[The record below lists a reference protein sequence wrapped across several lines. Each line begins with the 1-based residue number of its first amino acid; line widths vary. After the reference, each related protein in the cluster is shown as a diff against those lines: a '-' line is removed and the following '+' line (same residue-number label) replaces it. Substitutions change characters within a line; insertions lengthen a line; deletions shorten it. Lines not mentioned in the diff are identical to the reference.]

1 MNALLVGGTGGIGRS
16 LLARMKTDPE
26 VTRIMASQR
35 TAGRTSEDEAQVT
48 WFDLDLESQDSIGR
62 AVGEIEQTF
71 STLDLVIIATG
82 VLHDAQIAPE
92 KRLSQV
98 ACDRLTRLYQIN
110 AAGPLAL
117 LAGLEKP
124 IKRAQSPRIALLSA
138 QVGSIDD
145 NRMGG
150 WYGYR
155 MSKAALNMGVKC
167 LAIEADRWRNDAVVI
182 AVHPGTTLT
191 KLSSP
196 YVQKRK
202 APVRA
207 PETSARHIYSL
218 IKRSG
223 AGEHGGFFTAEGE
236 TLPW

>member
-1 MNALLVGGTGGIGRS
+1 MNALLIGGTGGIGRS
-16 LLARMKTDPE
+16 LLALMQADPD
-26 VTRIMASQR
+26 VTRIMASHR
-35 TAGRTSEDEAQVT
+35 SAGVTPEFDDRVT
-48 WFDLDLESQDSIGR
+48 WFDLDLESQVSIQR
-62 AVGEIEQTF
+62 AAGEIEQTF
-71 STLDLVIIATG
+71 AALDLAIVATG
-82 VLHDAQIAPE
+82 VLHDERLAPE

-98 ACDRLTRLYQIN
+98 ACDRLTRIYQVN

-117 LAGLEKP
+117 LAGLEKS
-124 IKRAQSPRIALLSA
+124 IKCARSPKIALLSA
-138 QVGSIDD
+138 QVGSIGD
-145 NRMGG
+145 NKMGG

-155 MSKAALNMGVKC
+155 MSKAALNMSVKC
-167 LAIEADRWRNDAVVI
+167 LAIEADRWRNDAVVM

-207 PETSARHIYSL
+207 PELSARRIYSL
-218 IKRSG
+218 LKHAG
-223 AGEHGGFFTAEGE
+223 ADEHGGFFTSDGE